1 MTRMVFAHCLSA
13 CPAASPL
20 SRAAFSCWTSWCQ
33 RSQQQVLEKQQQS
46 GSGVYRQEQVSGA
59 VCHHR
64 VWWVVLCKGLVEM
77 AENVFS
83 LKEGTGDVVGW
94 FAVCFC
100 LKQSTSQQCSCC
112 GSFLHILYLN
122 CKHNSLCWW
131 NFLCAALLDSLLSL
145 ILSLFFQY
153 CINIFWKTAWNSIK
167 AMPCQHQTWSA
178 AALGAS
184 SCFGCANTLLTAV
197 TRGRGGLFV
206 GRNSWMHFL
215 HTSKT
220 GIRSWEAWQTE
231 SIYETKLYVSITDFI
246 G

>member
-1 MTRMVFAHCLSA
+1 M
-13 CPAASPL
+13 
-20 SRAAFSCWTSWCQ
+20 
-33 RSQQQVLEKQQQS
+33 
-46 GSGVYRQEQVSGA
+46 
-59 VCHHR
+59 CHHR
-64 VWWVVLCKGLVEM
+64 VWWVVLCKWLVEM

-94 FAVCFC
+94 FAVSFC

-131 NFLCAALLDSLLSL
+131 NFLCAALLDSLMSL

-184 SCFGCANTLLTAV
+184 SCFGCANTPDCS
-197 TRGRGGLFV
+197 
-206 GRNSWMHFL
+206 N
-215 HTSKT
+215 T
-220 GIRSWEAWQTE
+220 GQRRAFCGEEQLNAFST
-231 SIYETKLYVSITDFI
+231 YF
-246 G
+246 